1 MCLGL
6 VGRVVLA
13 PVGDAMIACV
23 DIAGVERDIDV
34 SQLDGALVVGDYL
47 LVHSGFAL
55 ERISAERAAEAMRL
69 FSGGGPDD
77 G

>member
-13 PVGDAMIACV
+13 PVGDSAIACV
-23 DIAGVERDIDV
+23 DIAGVDRDIDV

-55 ERISAERAAEAMRL
+55 ERISAERAAETMQMY
-69 FSGGGPDD
+69 SGGVDD
-77 G
+77 L

>member
-6 VGRVVLA
+6 VGRVVSA
-13 PVGDAMIACV
+13 PAGGAIACV

-34 SQLDGALVVGDYL
+34 SQLGGAPVVGDYL

-55 ERISAERAAEAMRL
+55 ERISAERAAEVMTT
-69 FSGGGPDD
+69 FSGDGP
-77 G
+77 